1 VTPNEIQMLI
11 VGIAIGSQLMNA
23 LHTFWSWRDAERA
36 ARRSR
41 AESEA
46 AVARATAAREEA
58 TEQLRQLQRSR
69 T

>member
-1 VTPNEIQMLI
+1 VTEIQMLI

-46 AVARATAAREEA
+46 ALQRATEARRTA
-58 TEQLRQLQRSR
+58 TARLHEIHRGQP
-69 T
+69 